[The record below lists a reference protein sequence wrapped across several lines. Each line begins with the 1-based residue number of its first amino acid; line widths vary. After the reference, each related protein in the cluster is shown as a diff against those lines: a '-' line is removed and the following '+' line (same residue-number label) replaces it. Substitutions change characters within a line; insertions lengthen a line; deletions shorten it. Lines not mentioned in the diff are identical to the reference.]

1 MEVFFSAVIA
11 GLVALFVGSWVGDQR
26 IFRECATKQEVKLM
40 DETKIKCEV
49 QRSHP

>member
-1 MEVFFSAVIA
+1 MEVFLSAAIA
-11 GLVALFVGSWVGDQR
+11 GLVAFAVGSWVGDQR
-26 IFRECATKQEVKLM
+26 ILRECATKQEVKLL